1 MYVCSTSIL
10 YYSLVLAMFSV
21 VIIYTSIYGI
31 LAFQLVRLSQS
42 VSYGS
47 QERLL
52 WIRTGLMIQFSNYNC
67 SVSNGVVI
75 NGIFVFCYMILLSFS
90 LCYI

>member
-47 QERLL
+47 QERLTE
-52 WIRTGLMIQFSNYNC
+52 WS
-67 SVSNGVVI
+67 
-75 NGIFVFCYMILLSFS
+75 
-90 LCYI
+90 

>member
-31 LAFQLVRLSQS
+31 LAFLISTIIAVGVLWEPRALTLNSHRAHDTIFQL
-42 VSYGS
+42 
-47 QERLL
+47 
-52 WIRTGLMIQFSNYNC
+52 
-67 SVSNGVVI
+67 
-75 NGIFVFCYMILLSFS
+75 
-90 LCYI
+90 